1 MNGRTKVDYWM
12 SVRNSKTSTN
22 MKTVKIIAGILLL
35 ALAGSRVSADVVET
49 KDGARIVGKVTQ
61 IDGTTVV
68 VDTGFAGAVKVKQS
82 EVVSI
87 TTEAASNI
95 RLSSGTVL
103 QGTLAGTGGGVVTI
117 TGSDGAIQTT
127 IDKVVT
133 TWAPGGKDPEVVAMQ
148 RMWAYEAAVDV
159 VGKTGNSE
167 QLGTGFSFRAVLA
180 GRQDKLEFYSL
191 YDRQVTEGSIS
202 ADQFRAGV
210 DYQNSFSGKYVWY
223 VRDEAGF
230 DRVKLIEFTNVAA
243 AGMGYDFI
251 KKPKHTFSGRLGLAH
266 RFESYQVDPVGYKS
280 LIDSYAASHGND
292 ANLVRLYA
300 PEAARLSTKE
310 SVNSAGLDVGLAHS
324 YEGKSFSI
332 VTRISYIP
340 TFNDFADYHA
350 LHETYLQLP
359 LANPSW
365 KIRMGVVNDYTSKV
379 SAGRRRLDTTYY
391 TRLVLS
397 WK

>member
-1 MNGRTKVDYWM
+1 
-12 SVRNSKTSTN
+12 
-22 MKTVKIIAGILLL
+22 MKTAKIIAGMLLL
-35 ALAGSRVSADVVET
+35 ALAGNRVSADVVET
-49 KDGARIVGKVTQ
+49 KDGARIVGKVTL
-61 IDGTTVV
+61 IDGSTVI

-87 TTEAASNI
+87 TTDAASNI

-103 QGTLAGTGGGVVTI
+103 QGTLAGTGGGAVTI

-127 IDKVVT
+127 IDRVVT

-148 RMWAYEAAVDV
+148 RMWAYEAAVDI

-223 VRDEAGF
+223 IRDEAGF

-251 KKPKHTFSGRLGLAH
+251 KKPKHTFTGRLGLAH
-266 RFESYQVDPVGYKS
+266 RFESYQADQADLKARVTQ
-280 LIDSYAASHGND
+280 YALTHT
-292 ANLVRLYA
+292 V
-300 PEAARLSTKE
+300 PETVAADHELRRLSTKE
-310 SVNSAGLDVGLAHS
+310 NVNSAGLDVGLAHS
-324 YEGKSFSI
+324 YEAKSFSI

-379 SAGRRRLDTTYY
+379 SVGRRRLDTTYY